1 MKKDLLHTPEGVRDI
16 YSTECAEKKVIENRL
31 HDVCA
36 SYGYN
41 DIQTP
46 SIEFFDVFNKER
58 GSVPS
63 NEMFKL
69 FDRYG
74 NTLVL
79 RPDMTP
85 SIARATAKY
94 FEDRVLP
101 VKLCY
106 LGNTFINVSKYYQ
119 GRLKENTMLGA
130 ELINDNSLAADY
142 EIISMVI
149 DCMLSAGL
157 TEFQVELGNVA
168 FFNGLLHKAGI
179 TGDSAEEL
187 LRLIKDKNYFGV
199 EELLDSLNI
208 DDAVAKALLELPQL
222 FGGTEV
228 LEKAKSCGAMI
239 SVHAENKQLIDV
251 LTERYLSEGKTSA
264 WYHYMSRPEF
274 VEGEADIRAI
284 QLAKSLDSKLYI
296 VHLAN
301 KEGVQAVE
309 RARNEGY
316 QIYAET
322 CPQYLE
328 FTSEVYKRADGR
340 NFVCSPPMKGEESR
354 LALWEAIKKGLITT
368 IATDHCPFQSYEK
381 DWGKD
386 DFTKIPN
393 GCAGIENMY
402 PYMLSAANE
411 GKITFNK
418 AVELCSYNPAKIFGC
433 DAKGAIEVGK
443 DADIVIYDP
452 TKDFTITNDK
462 MHSDCDHTIWE
473 GIKVKGYPEATYS
486 RGKLIF
492 KDGEFLGERG
502 WGKFIKRSSSGNL

>member
-1 MKKDLLHTPEGVRDI
+1 MDLIIKNGTIVSP
-16 YSTECAEKKVIENRL
+16 TATFKA
-31 HDVCA
+31 DVCVDNGKIVAITADVGTNADKVVDA
-36 SYGYN
+36 SG
-41 DIQTP
+41 
-46 SIEFFDVFNKER
+46 K
-58 GSVPS
+58 
-63 NEMFKL
+63 M
-69 FDRYG
+69 
-74 NTLVL
+74 
-79 RPDMTP
+79 
-85 SIARATAKY
+85 
-94 FEDRVLP
+94 VLP
-101 VKLCY
+101 
-106 LGNTFINVSKYYQ
+106 
-119 GRLKENTMLGA
+119 GA
-130 ELINDNSLAADY
+130 IDAHTHLA
-142 EIISMVI
+142 M
-149 DCMLSAGL
+149 
-157 TEFQVELGNVA
+157 
-168 FFNGLLHKAGI
+168 
-179 TGDSAEEL
+179 
-187 LRLIKDKNYFGV
+187 
-199 EELLDSLNI
+199 
-208 DDAVAKALLELPQL
+208 P
-222 FGGTEV
+222 FGGTISSDDYYAGTRAAACGGTTTVFDFILQDFGETMVDAIKRRDALCAPDAAVDYAFHVAVKDVSNGLIDTIEDAVNYGVSSFKVFMVYDFGVTDGVFYKV

-486 RGKLIF
+486 RGKLVF

>member
-1 MKKDLLHTPEGVRDI
+1 MDLIIKNGTIVSP
-16 YSTECAEKKVIENRL
+16 TATFKA
-31 HDVCA
+31 DVCVDNGKIVEITADADTDADKVVDA
-36 SYGYN
+36 SG
-41 DIQTP
+41 
-46 SIEFFDVFNKER
+46 K
-58 GSVPS
+58 
-63 NEMFKL
+63 M
-69 FDRYG
+69 
-74 NTLVL
+74 
-79 RPDMTP
+79 
-85 SIARATAKY
+85 
-94 FEDRVLP
+94 VLP
-101 VKLCY
+101 
-106 LGNTFINVSKYYQ
+106 
-119 GRLKENTMLGA
+119 GA
-130 ELINDNSLAADY
+130 IDAHTHLA
-142 EIISMVI
+142 M
-149 DCMLSAGL
+149 
-157 TEFQVELGNVA
+157 
-168 FFNGLLHKAGI
+168 
-179 TGDSAEEL
+179 
-187 LRLIKDKNYFGV
+187 
-199 EELLDSLNI
+199 
-208 DDAVAKALLELPQL
+208 P
-222 FGGTEV
+222 FGGTISSDDYYAGTRAAACGGTTTVFDFILQDFGETMVDAIKRRDALCAPDAAVDYAFHVAVKDVSNGLIDTIEDAVNYGVSSFKVFMVYDFGVTDGVFYKV

-284 QLAKSLDSKLYI
+284 QLAKSLGSKLYI

-418 AVELCSYNPAKIFGC
+418 AVELCSYNPAKISGC

-486 RGKLIF
+486 RGKLVF

>member
-1 MKKDLLHTPEGVRDI
+1 MDLIIKNGTIVTP
-16 YSTECAEKKVIENRL
+16 TATFKA
-31 HDVCA
+31 DVCVDNGKITAITADAGTNADTVVDA
-36 SYGYN
+36 SG
-41 DIQTP
+41 
-46 SIEFFDVFNKER
+46 K
-58 GSVPS
+58 
-63 NEMFKL
+63 M
-69 FDRYG
+69 
-74 NTLVL
+74 
-79 RPDMTP
+79 
-85 SIARATAKY
+85 
-94 FEDRVLP
+94 VLP
-101 VKLCY
+101 
-106 LGNTFINVSKYYQ
+106 
-119 GRLKENTMLGA
+119 GA
-130 ELINDNSLAADY
+130 IDAHTHLA
-142 EIISMVI
+142 M
-149 DCMLSAGL
+149 
-157 TEFQVELGNVA
+157 
-168 FFNGLLHKAGI
+168 
-179 TGDSAEEL
+179 
-187 LRLIKDKNYFGV
+187 
-199 EELLDSLNI
+199 
-208 DDAVAKALLELPQL
+208 P
-222 FGGTEV
+222 FGGTISSDDYYAGTRAAACGGTTTGFDFILQDFGESMVDAIKRRDAMCAPDAAVDYAFHVAVKDVSNGLIDTIEDAVNYGVSSFKVFMVYDFGVTDGVFYKV

-301 KEGVQAVE
+301 KEGVEAVQ
-309 RARNEGY
+309 RARDEGY
-316 QIYAET
+316 EIYAET

-328 FTSEVYKRADGR
+328 FTSDVYKRADGR

-452 TKDFTITNDK
+452 EKEFTITNDK

-473 GIKVKGYPEATYS
+473 GVKVKGYPEATYS
-486 RGKLIF
+486 RGKLVF

>member
-1 MKKDLLHTPEGVRDI
+1 MDLIIKNGTIVTP
-16 YSTECAEKKVIENRL
+16 TATFKA
-31 HDVCA
+31 DVCVDNGKITAITADAGTNADTVVDA
-36 SYGYN
+36 SG
-41 DIQTP
+41 
-46 SIEFFDVFNKER
+46 K
-58 GSVPS
+58 
-63 NEMFKL
+63 M
-69 FDRYG
+69 
-74 NTLVL
+74 
-79 RPDMTP
+79 
-85 SIARATAKY
+85 
-94 FEDRVLP
+94 VLP
-101 VKLCY
+101 
-106 LGNTFINVSKYYQ
+106 
-119 GRLKENTMLGA
+119 GA
-130 ELINDNSLAADY
+130 IDAHTHLA
-142 EIISMVI
+142 M
-149 DCMLSAGL
+149 
-157 TEFQVELGNVA
+157 
-168 FFNGLLHKAGI
+168 
-179 TGDSAEEL
+179 
-187 LRLIKDKNYFGV
+187 
-199 EELLDSLNI
+199 
-208 DDAVAKALLELPQL
+208 P
-222 FGGTEV
+222 FGGTISSDDYYAGTRAAACGGTTTVFDFILQDFGESMVDAIKRRDAMCAPDAAVDYAFHVAVKDVSNGLIDTIEDAVNYGVSSFKVFMVYDFGVTDGVFYKV

-301 KEGVQAVE
+301 KEGVEAVQ

-443 DADIVIYDP
+443 DADLVIYDP
-452 TKDFTITNDK
+452 EKEFTITNDK

-473 GIKVKGYPEATYS
+473 GVKVKGYPEATYS
-486 RGKLIF
+486 RGKLVF

>member
-1 MKKDLLHTPEGVRDI
+1 MDLIIKNGTIVTP
-16 YSTECAEKKVIENRL
+16 TATFKA
-31 HDVCA
+31 DVCVDNGKITAITADAGTNADTVVDA
-36 SYGYN
+36 SG
-41 DIQTP
+41 
-46 SIEFFDVFNKER
+46 K
-58 GSVPS
+58 
-63 NEMFKL
+63 M
-69 FDRYG
+69 
-74 NTLVL
+74 
-79 RPDMTP
+79 
-85 SIARATAKY
+85 
-94 FEDRVLP
+94 VLP
-101 VKLCY
+101 
-106 LGNTFINVSKYYQ
+106 
-119 GRLKENTMLGA
+119 GA
-130 ELINDNSLAADY
+130 IDAHTHLA
-142 EIISMVI
+142 M
-149 DCMLSAGL
+149 
-157 TEFQVELGNVA
+157 
-168 FFNGLLHKAGI
+168 
-179 TGDSAEEL
+179 
-187 LRLIKDKNYFGV
+187 
-199 EELLDSLNI
+199 
-208 DDAVAKALLELPQL
+208 P
-222 FGGTEV
+222 FGGTISSDDYYAGTRAAACGGTTTVFDFILQDFGESMVDAIKRRDAMCAPDAAVDYAFHVAVKDVSNGLIDTIEDAVNYGVSSFKVFMVYDFGVTDGVFYKV

-301 KEGVQAVE
+301 KEGVEAVQ

-316 QIYAET
+316 EIYAET

-328 FTSEVYKRADGR
+328 FTSDVYKRADGR

-452 TKDFTITNDK
+452 EKEFTITNDK

-473 GIKVKGYPEATYS
+473 GVKVKGYPEATYS
-486 RGKLIF
+486 RGKLVF

>member
-1 MKKDLLHTPEGVRDI
+1 MDLIIKNGTIVSP
-16 YSTECAEKKVIENRL
+16 TATFKA
-31 HDVCA
+31 DVCVDNGKIVAITADAGADADKVVDA
-36 SYGYN
+36 SG
-41 DIQTP
+41 
-46 SIEFFDVFNKER
+46 K
-58 GSVPS
+58 
-63 NEMFKL
+63 M
-69 FDRYG
+69 
-74 NTLVL
+74 
-79 RPDMTP
+79 
-85 SIARATAKY
+85 
-94 FEDRVLP
+94 VLP
-101 VKLCY
+101 
-106 LGNTFINVSKYYQ
+106 
-119 GRLKENTMLGA
+119 GA
-130 ELINDNSLAADY
+130 IDAHTHLA
-142 EIISMVI
+142 M
-149 DCMLSAGL
+149 
-157 TEFQVELGNVA
+157 
-168 FFNGLLHKAGI
+168 
-179 TGDSAEEL
+179 
-187 LRLIKDKNYFGV
+187 
-199 EELLDSLNI
+199 
-208 DDAVAKALLELPQL
+208 P
-222 FGGTEV
+222 FGGTISSDDYYAGTRAAACGGTTTVFDFILQDFGETMVDAIKRRDALCAPDAAVDYAFHVAVKDVSNGLIDTIEDAVNYGVSSFKVFMVYDFGVTDGVFYKV

-452 TKDFTITNDK
+452 TKNFTITNDK

-486 RGKLIF
+486 RGKLVF

>member
-1 MKKDLLHTPEGVRDI
+1 MDLIIKNGTIVSP
-16 YSTECAEKKVIENRL
+16 TATFKA
-31 HDVCA
+31 DVCVDNGKIVEITADAATDADKVVDA
-36 SYGYN
+36 SG
-41 DIQTP
+41 
-46 SIEFFDVFNKER
+46 K
-58 GSVPS
+58 
-63 NEMFKL
+63 M
-69 FDRYG
+69 
-74 NTLVL
+74 
-79 RPDMTP
+79 
-85 SIARATAKY
+85 
-94 FEDRVLP
+94 VLP
-101 VKLCY
+101 
-106 LGNTFINVSKYYQ
+106 
-119 GRLKENTMLGA
+119 GA
-130 ELINDNSLAADY
+130 IDAHTHLA
-142 EIISMVI
+142 M
-149 DCMLSAGL
+149 
-157 TEFQVELGNVA
+157 
-168 FFNGLLHKAGI
+168 
-179 TGDSAEEL
+179 
-187 LRLIKDKNYFGV
+187 
-199 EELLDSLNI
+199 
-208 DDAVAKALLELPQL
+208 P
-222 FGGTEV
+222 FGGTISSDDYYAGTRAAACGGTTTVFDFILQDFGETMVDAIKRRDALCAPDAAVDYAFHVAVKDVSNGLIDTIEDAVNYGVSSFKVFMVYDFGVTDGVFYKV

-284 QLAKSLDSKLYI
+284 QLAKSLGSKLYI

-418 AVELCSYNPAKIFGC
+418 AVELCSYNPAKISGC

-486 RGKLIF
+486 RGKLVF

>member
-1 MKKDLLHTPEGVRDI
+1 MDLIIKNGTIITPT
-16 YSTECAEKKVIENRL
+16 STFTA
-31 HDVCA
+31 DVCVDSGKIVA
-36 SYGYN
+36 ITK
-41 DIQTP
+41 DART
-46 SIEFFDVFNKER
+46 DAKEVVDAA
-58 GSVPS
+58 G
-63 NEMFKL
+63 
-69 FDRYG
+69 
-74 NTLVL
+74 
-79 RPDMTP
+79 
-85 SIARATAKY
+85 KY
-94 FEDRVLP
+94 VLP
-101 VKLCY
+101 
-106 LGNTFINVSKYYQ
+106 
-119 GRLKENTMLGA
+119 GA
-130 ELINDNSLAADY
+130 IDAHTHLA
-142 EIISMVI
+142 M
-149 DCMLSAGL
+149 
-157 TEFQVELGNVA
+157 
-168 FFNGLLHKAGI
+168 
-179 TGDSAEEL
+179 
-187 LRLIKDKNYFGV
+187 
-199 EELLDSLNI
+199 
-208 DDAVAKALLELPQL
+208 P
-222 FGGTEV
+222 FGGTISSDDYFAGTRAAACGGTTTVFDFILQDFGENMVDSIKRRDALCAPDAAVDYAFHVAVKDVSNGLIDSIEQAVDYGVSSFKVFMVYDFGVTDGVFYQV
-228 LEKAKSCGAMI
+228 LEKAKTCGAMI

-301 KEGVQAVE
+301 KEGIDAVE

-316 QIYAET
+316 EIYAET

-328 FTSEVYKRADGR
+328 FTSDVYKREDGR

-386 DFTKIPN
+386 NFTKIPN

-402 PYMLSAANE
+402 PYMLSAAND
-411 GKITFNK
+411 GKISFNK
-418 AVELCSYNPAKIFGC
+418 VVELCSYNPAKIFGC

-452 TKDFTITNDK
+452 TKQFTITNDK

-473 GIKVKGYPEATYS
+473 GKELNGYPEATYS
-486 RGKLIF
+486 RGRLVY

-502 WGKFIKRSSSGNL
+502 WGKFVKRSASGNL

>member
-1 MKKDLLHTPEGVRDI
+1 MDLIIKNGTIVSP
-16 YSTECAEKKVIENRL
+16 TATFKA
-31 HDVCA
+31 DVCVDNGKIVEITADAGTDAGTDADKVVDA
-36 SYGYN
+36 SG
-41 DIQTP
+41 
-46 SIEFFDVFNKER
+46 K
-58 GSVPS
+58 
-63 NEMFKL
+63 M
-69 FDRYG
+69 
-74 NTLVL
+74 
-79 RPDMTP
+79 
-85 SIARATAKY
+85 
-94 FEDRVLP
+94 VLP
-101 VKLCY
+101 
-106 LGNTFINVSKYYQ
+106 
-119 GRLKENTMLGA
+119 GA
-130 ELINDNSLAADY
+130 IDAHTHLA
-142 EIISMVI
+142 M
-149 DCMLSAGL
+149 
-157 TEFQVELGNVA
+157 
-168 FFNGLLHKAGI
+168 
-179 TGDSAEEL
+179 
-187 LRLIKDKNYFGV
+187 
-199 EELLDSLNI
+199 
-208 DDAVAKALLELPQL
+208 P
-222 FGGTEV
+222 FGGTISSDDYYAGTRAAACGGTTTVFDFILQDFGETMVDAIKRRDALCAPDAAVDYAFHVAVKDVSNGLIDTIEDAVNYGVSSFKVFMVYDFGVTDGVFYKV

-284 QLAKSLDSKLYI
+284 QLAKSLGSKLYI

-486 RGKLIF
+486 RGKLVF

>member
-1 MKKDLLHTPEGVRDI
+1 MDLIIKNGTIVSP
-16 YSTECAEKKVIENRL
+16 TATFKA
-31 HDVCA
+31 DVCVDNGKIVAITADAGTDVDKVVDA
-36 SYGYN
+36 SG
-41 DIQTP
+41 
-46 SIEFFDVFNKER
+46 K
-58 GSVPS
+58 
-63 NEMFKL
+63 M
-69 FDRYG
+69 
-74 NTLVL
+74 
-79 RPDMTP
+79 
-85 SIARATAKY
+85 
-94 FEDRVLP
+94 VLP
-101 VKLCY
+101 
-106 LGNTFINVSKYYQ
+106 
-119 GRLKENTMLGA
+119 GA
-130 ELINDNSLAADY
+130 IDAHTHLA
-142 EIISMVI
+142 M
-149 DCMLSAGL
+149 
-157 TEFQVELGNVA
+157 
-168 FFNGLLHKAGI
+168 
-179 TGDSAEEL
+179 
-187 LRLIKDKNYFGV
+187 
-199 EELLDSLNI
+199 
-208 DDAVAKALLELPQL
+208 P
-222 FGGTEV
+222 FGGTISSDDYYAGTRAAACGGTTTVFDFILQDFGETMVDAIKRRDALCAPDAAVDYAFHVAVKDVSNGLIDTIEDAVNYGVSSFKVFMVYDFGVTDGVFYKV

-354 LALWEAIKKGLITT
+354 LALWEAINKGLITT

-443 DADIVIYDP
+443 DADIVIYNP

-486 RGKLIF
+486 RGKLVF

>member
-1 MKKDLLHTPEGVRDI
+1 MDLIIKNGTIVTP
-16 YSTECAEKKVIENRL
+16 TATFKA
-31 HDVCA
+31 DVCVDNGKITAITADAGTNAETVVDA
-36 SYGYN
+36 SG
-41 DIQTP
+41 
-46 SIEFFDVFNKER
+46 K
-58 GSVPS
+58 
-63 NEMFKL
+63 M
-69 FDRYG
+69 
-74 NTLVL
+74 
-79 RPDMTP
+79 
-85 SIARATAKY
+85 
-94 FEDRVLP
+94 VLP
-101 VKLCY
+101 
-106 LGNTFINVSKYYQ
+106 
-119 GRLKENTMLGA
+119 GA
-130 ELINDNSLAADY
+130 IDAHTHLA
-142 EIISMVI
+142 M
-149 DCMLSAGL
+149 
-157 TEFQVELGNVA
+157 
-168 FFNGLLHKAGI
+168 
-179 TGDSAEEL
+179 
-187 LRLIKDKNYFGV
+187 
-199 EELLDSLNI
+199 
-208 DDAVAKALLELPQL
+208 P
-222 FGGTEV
+222 FGGTISSDDYYAGTRAAACGGTTTVFDFILQDFGESMVDAIKRRDAMCAPDAAVDYAFHVAVKDVSNGLIDTIEDAVNYGVSSFKVFMVYDFGVTDGVFYKV

-301 KEGVQAVE
+301 KEGVEAVQ

-316 QIYAET
+316 EIYAET

-328 FTSEVYKRADGR
+328 FTSDVYKRADGR

-452 TKDFTITNDK
+452 EKEFTITNDK

-473 GIKVKGYPEATYS
+473 GVKVKGYPEATYS
-486 RGKLIF
+486 RGKLVF

>member
-1 MKKDLLHTPEGVRDI
+1 MDLIIKNGTVVSP
-16 YSTECAEKKVIENRL
+16 TATFKA
-31 HDVCA
+31 DVCVDKGKIVAITADAGTDADKVVAA
-36 SYGYN
+36 SG
-41 DIQTP
+41 
-46 SIEFFDVFNKER
+46 K
-58 GSVPS
+58 
-63 NEMFKL
+63 M
-69 FDRYG
+69 
-74 NTLVL
+74 
-79 RPDMTP
+79 
-85 SIARATAKY
+85 
-94 FEDRVLP
+94 VLP
-101 VKLCY
+101 GAIDAHTHLAMPFGGTISSDDYYAGTRAAACGGTTTVFDFVLQDFGETMVDAVKRRDAMCAPDAAVDY
-106 LGNTFINVSKYYQ
+106 AFHVAVKDVS
-119 GRLKENTMLGA
+119 
-130 ELINDNSLAADY
+130 
-142 EIISMVI
+142 
-149 DCMLSAGL
+149 
-157 TEFQVELGNVA
+157 
-168 FFNGLLHKAGI
+168 NGLLDTIEDAV
-179 TGDSAEEL
+179 
-187 LRLIKDKNYFGV
+187 NYGVSSFKVFMVYDFGV
-199 EELLDSLNI
+199 TDG
-208 DDAVAKALLELPQL
+208 VFYK
-222 FGGTEV
+222 V

-301 KEGVQAVE
+301 KEGIEAVE

-486 RGKLIF
+486 RGRLVF

>member
-1 MKKDLLHTPEGVRDI
+1 MDLIIKNGTIVSP
-16 YSTECAEKKVIENRL
+16 TATFKA
-31 HDVCA
+31 DVCVDNGKIFAITADVGTDADKVVDA
-36 SYGYN
+36 SG
-41 DIQTP
+41 
-46 SIEFFDVFNKER
+46 K
-58 GSVPS
+58 
-63 NEMFKL
+63 M
-69 FDRYG
+69 
-74 NTLVL
+74 
-79 RPDMTP
+79 
-85 SIARATAKY
+85 
-94 FEDRVLP
+94 VLP
-101 VKLCY
+101 
-106 LGNTFINVSKYYQ
+106 
-119 GRLKENTMLGA
+119 GA
-130 ELINDNSLAADY
+130 IDAHTHLA
-142 EIISMVI
+142 M
-149 DCMLSAGL
+149 
-157 TEFQVELGNVA
+157 
-168 FFNGLLHKAGI
+168 
-179 TGDSAEEL
+179 
-187 LRLIKDKNYFGV
+187 
-199 EELLDSLNI
+199 
-208 DDAVAKALLELPQL
+208 P
-222 FGGTEV
+222 FGGTISSDDYYAGTRAAACGGTTTVFDFILQDFGETMVDAIKRRDALCAPDAAVDYAFHVAVKDVSNGLIDTIEDAVNYGVSSFKVFMVYDFGVTDGVFYKV

-296 VHLAN
+296 VHLAD

-309 RARNEGY
+309 KARNEGY

-473 GIKVKGYPEATYS
+473 GIKVNGYPEATYS
-486 RGKLIF
+486 RGKLVF

>member
-1 MKKDLLHTPEGVRDI
+1 MDLIIKNGTIVSP
-16 YSTECAEKKVIENRL
+16 TAAFKA
-31 HDVCA
+31 DVCVDNGKIVAITADAGTDADKGVDA
-36 SYGYN
+36 SG
-41 DIQTP
+41 
-46 SIEFFDVFNKER
+46 K
-58 GSVPS
+58 
-63 NEMFKL
+63 M
-69 FDRYG
+69 
-74 NTLVL
+74 
-79 RPDMTP
+79 
-85 SIARATAKY
+85 
-94 FEDRVLP
+94 VLP
-101 VKLCY
+101 
-106 LGNTFINVSKYYQ
+106 
-119 GRLKENTMLGA
+119 GA
-130 ELINDNSLAADY
+130 IDAHTHLA
-142 EIISMVI
+142 M
-149 DCMLSAGL
+149 
-157 TEFQVELGNVA
+157 
-168 FFNGLLHKAGI
+168 
-179 TGDSAEEL
+179 
-187 LRLIKDKNYFGV
+187 
-199 EELLDSLNI
+199 
-208 DDAVAKALLELPQL
+208 P
-222 FGGTEV
+222 FGGTISSDDYYAGTRAAACGGTTTVFDFILQDFGETMVDAIKRRDALCAPDAAVDYAFHVAVKDVSNGLIDTIEDAVNYGVSSFKVFMVYDFGVTDGVFYKV

-486 RGKLIF
+486 RGKLVF

>member
-1 MKKDLLHTPEGVRDI
+1 MDLIIKNGTIVTP
-16 YSTECAEKKVIENRL
+16 TATFKA
-31 HDVCA
+31 DVCVDNGKITAITADAGTNADTVVDA
-36 SYGYN
+36 SG
-41 DIQTP
+41 
-46 SIEFFDVFNKER
+46 K
-58 GSVPS
+58 
-63 NEMFKL
+63 M
-69 FDRYG
+69 
-74 NTLVL
+74 
-79 RPDMTP
+79 
-85 SIARATAKY
+85 
-94 FEDRVLP
+94 VLP
-101 VKLCY
+101 
-106 LGNTFINVSKYYQ
+106 
-119 GRLKENTMLGA
+119 GA
-130 ELINDNSLAADY
+130 IDAHTHLA
-142 EIISMVI
+142 M
-149 DCMLSAGL
+149 
-157 TEFQVELGNVA
+157 
-168 FFNGLLHKAGI
+168 
-179 TGDSAEEL
+179 
-187 LRLIKDKNYFGV
+187 
-199 EELLDSLNI
+199 
-208 DDAVAKALLELPQL
+208 P
-222 FGGTEV
+222 FGGTISSDDYYAGTRAAACGGTTTVFDFILQDFGESMVDAIKRRDAMCAPDAAVDYAFHVAVKDVSNGLIDTIEDAVNYGVSSFKVFMVYDFGVTDGVFYKV

-301 KEGVQAVE
+301 KEGVEAVQ

-452 TKDFTITNDK
+452 EKEFTITNDK

-473 GIKVKGYPEATYS
+473 GVKVKGYPEATYS
-486 RGKLIF
+486 RGKLVF

>member
-1 MKKDLLHTPEGVRDI
+1 MDLIIKNGTIVSP
-16 YSTECAEKKVIENRL
+16 TATFKA
-31 HDVCA
+31 DVCVDNGKIVAITADAGTDADKVVDA
-36 SYGYN
+36 S
-41 DIQTP
+41 
-46 SIEFFDVFNKER
+46 SK
-58 GSVPS
+58 
-63 NEMFKL
+63 M
-69 FDRYG
+69 
-74 NTLVL
+74 
-79 RPDMTP
+79 
-85 SIARATAKY
+85 
-94 FEDRVLP
+94 VLP
-101 VKLCY
+101 
-106 LGNTFINVSKYYQ
+106 
-119 GRLKENTMLGA
+119 GA
-130 ELINDNSLAADY
+130 IDAHTHLA
-142 EIISMVI
+142 M
-149 DCMLSAGL
+149 
-157 TEFQVELGNVA
+157 
-168 FFNGLLHKAGI
+168 
-179 TGDSAEEL
+179 
-187 LRLIKDKNYFGV
+187 
-199 EELLDSLNI
+199 
-208 DDAVAKALLELPQL
+208 P
-222 FGGTEV
+222 FGGTISSDDYYAGTRAAACGGTTTVFDFILQDFGETMVDAIKRRDALCAPDAAVDYAFHVAVKDVSNGLIDTIEDAVNYGVSSFKVFMVYDFSVTDGVFYKV

-309 RARNEGY
+309 RAKNEGY

-486 RGKLIF
+486 RGKLVF